1 MRSGLNPDPM
11 YLIVMLRPN
20 SEDVRFSL
28 EVGKSS
34 STYLKQ
40 SLAI

>member
-11 YLIVMLRPN
+11 YLIVMLSLS
-20 SEDVRFSL
+20 SEDVRLSL

-34 STYLKQ
+34 ST
-40 SLAI
+40 